1 MNNIGKA
8 IVVYFSATG
17 TTKGVAERLAGA
29 IGADIFE
36 IVPAQPYTDADL
48 NWRDKK
54 SRSSV
59 EMADRKSRPAIAKAA
74 PNLTDYKT
82 VFVGFPI
89 WYYGAPNIIQTFV
102 KAYDWTGK
110 RIALFAT
117 SGGSD
122 IGKTAE
128 KLAPFLDG
136 KGEIVAA
143 KLFRPSVTKE
153 DLKEWADSV
162 LNG

>member
-1 MNNIGKA
+1 MSKALTVFFSAGGTTAKVAKNLARQADIGYFEIKPAEPYTEADIKWTNPLARCNKEKIGKKDVPFEGG
-8 IVVYFSATG
+8 IEDF
-17 TTKGVAERLAGA
+17 AEY
-29 IGADIFE
+29 D
-36 IVPAQPYTDADL
+36 
-48 NWRDKK
+48 
-54 SRSSV
+54 
-59 EMADRKSRPAIAKAA
+59 
-74 PNLTDYKT
+74 T
-82 VFVGFPI
+82 VFIGFPI